1 MPLICFAS
9 PKGGVGK
16 TMLVAN
22 VGYELQRLG
31 WQVLVIDLDSQ
42 NALRLHF
49 AMPLADRRGLAL
61 ESVRNR
67 PWEDLVFETSTGV
80 LLLPFGGLSNPEGLR
95 LQSFMRG
102 NRGWLRERI
111 TPFLDVPEVL
121 VLVDLPPGRSIFLE
135 EIAPLADLELAILL
149 SDATSIA
156 VLPTVDSGEFFE
168 STSGERDPEKI
179 YYVLNQVDIRRRLRR
194 DVLTVLTAKLGDRLT
209 GVIYRDEAV
218 QEAIGAQRLVADYA
232 PDSKAAH
239 DIAELSSRL
248 DMLVAGNVS
257 ERHESKVAAP

>member
-1 MPLICFAS
+1 
-9 PKGGVGK
+9 
-16 TMLVAN
+16 MLVAN

-31 WQVLVIDLDSQ
+31 WQVLVIDFDAQ

-67 PWEDLVFETSTGV
+67 PWEDLVFETSAGV
-80 LLLPFGGLSNPEGLR
+80 LLLPFGGLTNQEGLR
-95 LQSFMRG
+95 LQSFLRG
-102 NRGWLRERI
+102 NRSWLRERML
-111 TPFLDVPEVL
+111 PFLGVPEVL
-121 VLVDLPPGRSIFLE
+121 VLVDRPPGRSIFLE
-135 EIAPLADLELAILL
+135 EIAPLADLDVAILL
-149 SDATSIA
+149 SDASSIA
-156 VLPTVDSGEFFE
+156 VLPTIDSGEFFE
-168 STSGERDPEKI
+168 DAAGKRDTAKI

-194 DVLTVLTAKLGDRLT
+194 DVLTVLRAKLGERLA

-239 DIAELSSRL
+239 DIAELSGRL
-248 DMLVAGNVS
+248 DMLVAGNAA
-257 ERHESKVAAP
+257 EPYEARVAAP

>member
-1 MPLICFAS
+1 
-9 PKGGVGK
+9 
-16 TMLVAN
+16 MLVAN

-31 WQVLVIDLDSQ
+31 WQVLVIDFDAQ

-67 PWEDLVFETSTGV
+67 PWEDLVFETSAGV
-80 LLLPFGGLSNPEGLR
+80 LLLPFGGLSNQEALR
-95 LQSFMRG
+95 LQSFLRG
-102 NRGWLRERI
+102 NRNWLRERI
-111 TPFLDVPEVL
+111 LPFLGVPEVL

-135 EIAPLADLELAILL
+135 EIAPLADLDVAILL
-149 SDATSIA
+149 SDASSIA
-156 VLPTVDSGEFFE
+156 VLPTIDSGEFFE
-168 STSGERDPEKI
+168 DPAGMRDAAKI

-194 DVLTVLTAKLGDRLT
+194 DVLTVLRAKLGERLA

-239 DIAELSSRL
+239 DIAELSERL
-248 DMLVAGNVS
+248 DTLVTAGAA
-257 ERHESKVAAP
+257 EPYQARVAAP

>member
-1 MPLICFAS
+1 
-9 PKGGVGK
+9 
-16 TMLVAN
+16 MLVAN

-31 WQVLVIDLDSQ
+31 WQVLVIDFDAQ

-67 PWEDLVFETSTGV
+67 PWEDLVFETSAGV
-80 LLLPFGGLSNPEGLR
+80 LLLPFGGLSNQEGLR
-95 LQSFMRG
+95 LQSFLRG
-102 NRGWLRERI
+102 NRNWLRERI
-111 TPFLDVPEVL
+111 LPFLDVPEVL

-135 EIAPLADLELAILL
+135 EIAPLADLDVAILL
-149 SDATSIA
+149 SDASSIA
-156 VLPTVDSGEFFE
+156 VLPTIDSGEFFE
-168 STSGERDPEKI
+168 NPAGGRDTAKI

-194 DVLTVLTAKLGDRLT
+194 DVLTVLRAKLGERLA

-239 DIAELSSRL
+239 DIAELSERL
-248 DMLVAGNVS
+248 DALVAAS
-257 ERHESKVAAP
+257 AAEPYQARVAAP